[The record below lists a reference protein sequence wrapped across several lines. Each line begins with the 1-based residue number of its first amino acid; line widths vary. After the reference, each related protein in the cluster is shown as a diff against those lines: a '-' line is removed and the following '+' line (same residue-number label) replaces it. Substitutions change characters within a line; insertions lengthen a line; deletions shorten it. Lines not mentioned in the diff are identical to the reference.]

1 MKLKMITAPTS
12 TPVTLDEAKAFFRV
26 IGTGEDA
33 EITRVIKMATEQ
45 AENITNRQLNTA
57 TYEGYLDAFPVSVK
71 IPKPPLVS
79 VQKVEYIDVNGST
92 QAFTDYLVDD
102 LVEPAVIKFNSTP
115 TDVRDEIN
123 SVIVTFQCGYTTVP
137 ASIQSYVLNAAL
149 TRFEN
154 REGEVTGTI
163 TDSSFADNVKKLL
176 DSYRVRP
183 V

>member
-1 MKLKMITAPTS
+1 MKLKMITPPAS
-12 TPVTLDEAKAFFRV
+12 MPVTLQEAKDFFRV
-26 IGTGEDA
+26 IGTDEDD

-45 AENITNRQLNTA
+45 AEIITNRQLNIA

-79 VQKVEYIDVNGST
+79 VQKVEYIDVNGSA
-92 QAFTDYLVDD
+92 QAFTDYLVDE
-102 LVEPAVIKFNSTP
+102 LVEPAVIQFNSTP

-123 SVIVTFQCGYTTVP
+123 SVIVTFQCGYTEVP

-154 REGEVTGTI
+154 REGEVVGTI
-163 TDSSFADNVKKLL
+163 TDSKFAANARKLL
-176 DSYRVRP
+176 DSYRVIP